1 MRILAALAF
10 AASCAL
16 AHHAAADGAKPR
28 EACRADV
35 ERLCTGV
42 HPGGGRIAK
51 CMREHRSEIS
61 PDCRTA
67 LKATRERRQALKSN
81 GD

>member
-35 ERLCTGV
+35 ERLCKGV
-42 HPGGGRIAK
+42 EPGGGRIAK
-51 CMREHRSEIS
+51 CMRAHRSEIS
-61 PDCRTA
+61 PDCRA
-67 LKATRERRQALKSN
+67 SLKAARDRRKAEKAQA
-81 GD
+81 D

>member
-35 ERLCTGV
+35 ERLCKGV

-61 PDCRTA
+61 PDCRA
-67 LKATRERRQALKSN
+67 SLKAARDRRKAEKAQA
-81 GD
+81 D